1 MTAVEIT
8 LIIVGIVFLLVSFL
22 VQEKLSPKDI
32 ESITNLSE
40 NELKIIVEKQ
50 LKNAND
56 QVEDAITDVVEDK
69 TETTKRALEKE
80 TNEKIMAIDEYSNT
94 VLESMNKT
102 HNEILFLYSMLND
115 KHTEL
120 TDLATQLQQFSE
132 HMKNTENEVLENL
145 ALAAQD
151 VRQKVNET
159 KPIDEYS
166 NTVLESMNKTHNEI
180 LFLYSMLNDKHT
192 ELTDLATQLQQFSEH
207 MKNTENEVL
216 ENLALAAQDVRQ
228 KVNETKPIDE
238 NEAILASL
246 GTDGQEADQDQINHN
261 DRILMLHQ
269 QGFSDVEIARE
280 LGLGLGEV
288 KLVIGLFKGEETVE
302 V

>member
-56 QVEDAITDVVEDK
+56 QVEDAITAVVEDK

-80 TNEKIMAIDEYSNT
+80 TNEKIMA
-94 VLESMNKT
+94 
-102 HNEILFLYSMLND
+102 
-115 KHTEL
+115 
-120 TDLATQLQQFSE
+120 
-132 HMKNTENEVLENL
+132 
-145 ALAAQD
+145 
-151 VRQKVNET
+151 
-159 KPIDEYS
+159 IDEYS

-288 KLVIGLFKGEETVE
+288 KLVIGLFKGEESVE

>member
-56 QVEDAITDVVEDK
+56 PVEDAITDVVEDK

-120 TDLATQLQQFSE
+120 TDLAAQLQQFSE
-132 HMKNTENEVLENL
+132 QMK
-145 ALAAQD
+145 
-151 VRQKVNET
+151 
-159 KPIDEYS
+159 
-166 NTVLESMNKTHNEI
+166 H
-180 LFLYSMLNDKHT
+180 
-192 ELTDLATQLQQFSEH
+192 
-207 MKNTENEVL
+207 TENEVL

-238 NEAILASL
+238 NEVILASL
-246 GTDGQEADQDQINHN
+246 GTDAKGTEQDQINHN

-269 QGFSDVEIARE
+269 QGLSDVEIARE

>member
-56 QVEDAITDVVEDK
+56 QVDDAITDVVEDK

-80 TNEKIMAIDEYSNT
+80 TNEKIMA
-94 VLESMNKT
+94 
-102 HNEILFLYSMLND
+102 
-115 KHTEL
+115 
-120 TDLATQLQQFSE
+120 
-132 HMKNTENEVLENL
+132 
-145 ALAAQD
+145 
-151 VRQKVNET
+151 
-159 KPIDEYS
+159 IDEYS

>member
-69 TETTKRALEKE
+69 TETTKRALERE
-80 TNEKIMAIDEYSNT
+80 TNEKIMA
-94 VLESMNKT
+94 
-102 HNEILFLYSMLND
+102 
-115 KHTEL
+115 
-120 TDLATQLQQFSE
+120 
-132 HMKNTENEVLENL
+132 
-145 ALAAQD
+145 
-151 VRQKVNET
+151 
-159 KPIDEYS
+159 IDEYS

-246 GTDGQEADQDQINHN
+246 GTDGQEADQDQINNN

>member
-1 MTAVEIT
+1 MTAVEVT

-32 ESITNLSE
+32 ENITRLSE

-50 LKNAND
+50 LRNAND
-56 QVEDAITDVVEDK
+56 QVEDAISDVVDEQK
-69 TETTKRALEKE
+69 NATKRDLEKE

-132 HMKNTENEVLENL
+132 QMKHTENEVLENL
-145 ALAAQD
+145 ALAAKD
-151 VRQKVNET
+151 VQQKVSET
-159 KPIDEYS
+159 EPIDEG
-166 NTVLESMNKTHNEI
+166 
-180 LFLYSMLNDKHT
+180 
-192 ELTDLATQLQQFSEH
+192 
-207 MKNTENEVL
+207 EVIRASF
-216 ENLALAAQDVRQ
+216 EASQ
-228 KVNETKPIDE
+228 ET
-238 NEAILASL
+238 
-246 GTDGQEADQDQINHN
+246 QDQINHN
-261 DRILMLHQ
+261 EHILALHQ
-269 QGFSDVEIARE
+269 QGLSDVEIARE

>member
-40 NELKIIVEKQ
+40 NELRIIVEKQ

-80 TNEKIMAIDEYSNT
+80 TNEKIMA
-94 VLESMNKT
+94 
-102 HNEILFLYSMLND
+102 
-115 KHTEL
+115 
-120 TDLATQLQQFSE
+120 
-132 HMKNTENEVLENL
+132 
-145 ALAAQD
+145 
-151 VRQKVNET
+151 
-159 KPIDEYS
+159 IDEYS

>member
-159 KPIDEYS
+159 KPIDE
-166 NTVLESMNKTHNEI
+166 
-180 LFLYSMLNDKHT
+180 
-192 ELTDLATQLQQFSEH
+192 
-207 MKNTENEVL
+207 
-216 ENLALAAQDVRQ
+216 
-228 KVNETKPIDE
+228 

-261 DRILMLHQ
+261 DRILLLHQ

>member
-120 TDLATQLQQFSE
+120 TDFAAQLQQFSE
-132 HMKNTENEVLENL
+132 QMK
-145 ALAAQD
+145 
-151 VRQKVNET
+151 
-159 KPIDEYS
+159 
-166 NTVLESMNKTHNEI
+166 H
-180 LFLYSMLNDKHT
+180 
-192 ELTDLATQLQQFSEH
+192 
-207 MKNTENEVL
+207 TENEVL

-238 NEAILASL
+238 NEVILASL
-246 GTDGQEADQDQINHN
+246 GTDAKGTEQDQINHN

-269 QGFSDVEIARE
+269 QGLSDVEIARE

>member
-159 KPIDEYS
+159 KPIDE
-166 NTVLESMNKTHNEI
+166 
-180 LFLYSMLNDKHT
+180 
-192 ELTDLATQLQQFSEH
+192 
-207 MKNTENEVL
+207 
-216 ENLALAAQDVRQ
+216 
-228 KVNETKPIDE
+228 

-246 GTDGQEADQDQINHN
+246 GTDGQDADQDQINHN

>member
-159 KPIDEYS
+159 KPIDE
-166 NTVLESMNKTHNEI
+166 
-180 LFLYSMLNDKHT
+180 
-192 ELTDLATQLQQFSEH
+192 
-207 MKNTENEVL
+207 
-216 ENLALAAQDVRQ
+216 
-228 KVNETKPIDE
+228 

-246 GTDGQEADQDQINHN
+246 GSDGQEADQDQINHN

-280 LGLGLGEV
+280 LGLGLGEI

>member
-159 KPIDEYS
+159 KPIDE
-166 NTVLESMNKTHNEI
+166 
-180 LFLYSMLNDKHT
+180 
-192 ELTDLATQLQQFSEH
+192 
-207 MKNTENEVL
+207 
-216 ENLALAAQDVRQ
+216 
-228 KVNETKPIDE
+228 

-246 GTDGQEADQDQINHN
+246 GADGQEADQDQINHN

>member
-40 NELKIIVEKQ
+40 NELKIIVDKQ
-50 LKNAND
+50 LKKAND

-80 TNEKIMAIDEYSNT
+80 TNEKIMA
-94 VLESMNKT
+94 
-102 HNEILFLYSMLND
+102 
-115 KHTEL
+115 
-120 TDLATQLQQFSE
+120 
-132 HMKNTENEVLENL
+132 
-145 ALAAQD
+145 
-151 VRQKVNET
+151 
-159 KPIDEYS
+159 IDEYS

>member
-8 LIIVGIVFLLVSFL
+8 LIIVGIVFLMVSFL

-120 TDLATQLQQFSE
+120 TDLAAQLQQFSE
-132 HMKNTENEVLENL
+132 QMK
-145 ALAAQD
+145 
-151 VRQKVNET
+151 
-159 KPIDEYS
+159 
-166 NTVLESMNKTHNEI
+166 H
-180 LFLYSMLNDKHT
+180 
-192 ELTDLATQLQQFSEH
+192 
-207 MKNTENEVL
+207 TENEVL

-238 NEAILASL
+238 NEVILASL
-246 GTDGQEADQDQINHN
+246 GTDAKGTEQDQINHN

-269 QGFSDVEIARE
+269 QGLSDVEIARE

>member
-1 MTAVEIT
+1 MTAGEIT

-115 KHTEL
+115 KHTDL
-120 TDLATQLQQFSE
+120 TDLAAQLQQFSE
-132 HMKNTENEVLENL
+132 QMK
-145 ALAAQD
+145 
-151 VRQKVNET
+151 
-159 KPIDEYS
+159 
-166 NTVLESMNKTHNEI
+166 H
-180 LFLYSMLNDKHT
+180 
-192 ELTDLATQLQQFSEH
+192 
-207 MKNTENEVL
+207 TENEVL

-238 NEAILASL
+238 NEVILASL
-246 GTDGQEADQDQINHN
+246 GTDAKGTEQDQINHN

-269 QGFSDVEIARE
+269 QGLSDVEIARE

>member
-120 TDLATQLQQFSE
+120 TDLAAQLQQFSE
-132 HMKNTENEVLENL
+132 QMK
-145 ALAAQD
+145 
-151 VRQKVNET
+151 
-159 KPIDEYS
+159 
-166 NTVLESMNKTHNEI
+166 H
-180 LFLYSMLNDKHT
+180 
-192 ELTDLATQLQQFSEH
+192 
-207 MKNTENEVL
+207 TENEVL

-238 NEAILASL
+238 NEVILASL
-246 GTDGQEADQDQINHN
+246 GTDAKGTEQDQINHN
-261 DRILMLHQ
+261 DRILVLHQ
-269 QGFSDVEIARE
+269 QGLSDVEIARE

>member
-50 LKNAND
+50 LKKAND

-80 TNEKIMAIDEYSNT
+80 TNEKIMA
-94 VLESMNKT
+94 
-102 HNEILFLYSMLND
+102 
-115 KHTEL
+115 
-120 TDLATQLQQFSE
+120 
-132 HMKNTENEVLENL
+132 
-145 ALAAQD
+145 
-151 VRQKVNET
+151 
-159 KPIDEYS
+159 IDEYS

>member
-120 TDLATQLQQFSE
+120 TDLAAQLQQFSE
-132 HMKNTENEVLENL
+132 QMK
-145 ALAAQD
+145 
-151 VRQKVNET
+151 
-159 KPIDEYS
+159 
-166 NTVLESMNKTHNEI
+166 H
-180 LFLYSMLNDKHT
+180 
-192 ELTDLATQLQQFSEH
+192 
-207 MKNTENEVL
+207 TENEVL

-238 NEAILASL
+238 NEVILASL
-246 GTDGQEADQDQINHN
+246 GTDAKGTEQDQINHN

-269 QGFSDVEIARE
+269 QGLSDVEIARE

-288 KLVIGLFKGEETVE
+288 KLVIGLFEGEETVE

>member
-1 MTAVEIT
+1 M
-8 LIIVGIVFLLVSFL
+8 VSFL
-22 VQEKLSPKDI
+22 VQEQLSPKDI

-80 TNEKIMAIDEYSNT
+80 TNEKIMA
-94 VLESMNKT
+94 
-102 HNEILFLYSMLND
+102 
-115 KHTEL
+115 
-120 TDLATQLQQFSE
+120 
-132 HMKNTENEVLENL
+132 
-145 ALAAQD
+145 
-151 VRQKVNET
+151 
-159 KPIDEYS
+159 IDEYS

>member
-8 LIIVGIVFLLVSFL
+8 LIIVGIVFLLASFL

-56 QVEDAITDVVEDK
+56 QIEDAITDVVEDK

-80 TNEKIMAIDEYSNT
+80 TNEKIMA
-94 VLESMNKT
+94 
-102 HNEILFLYSMLND
+102 
-115 KHTEL
+115 
-120 TDLATQLQQFSE
+120 
-132 HMKNTENEVLENL
+132 
-145 ALAAQD
+145 
-151 VRQKVNET
+151 
-159 KPIDEYS
+159 IDEYS

>member
-159 KPIDEYS
+159 KPIDE
-166 NTVLESMNKTHNEI
+166 
-180 LFLYSMLNDKHT
+180 
-192 ELTDLATQLQQFSEH
+192 
-207 MKNTENEVL
+207 
-216 ENLALAAQDVRQ
+216 
-228 KVNETKPIDE
+228 

-246 GTDGQEADQDQINHN
+246 GTDGQEADRDQINHN

>member
-159 KPIDEYS
+159 KPIDE
-166 NTVLESMNKTHNEI
+166 
-180 LFLYSMLNDKHT
+180 
-192 ELTDLATQLQQFSEH
+192 
-207 MKNTENEVL
+207 
-216 ENLALAAQDVRQ
+216 
-228 KVNETKPIDE
+228 

-261 DRILMLHQ
+261 DRNLMLHQ

>member
-8 LIIVGIVFLLVSFL
+8 LIIVGIIFLLVSFL

-32 ESITNLSE
+32 ESITSLSE
-40 NELKIIVEKQ
+40 NELKIIAEKQ

-56 QVEDAITDVVEDK
+56 QIEDAITDTVEEK
-69 TETTKRALEKE
+69 KETTKRELEKE

-120 TDLATQLQQFSE
+120 TDLAAQLQQFSE
-132 HMKNTENEVLENL
+132 QLKNTENEALENL
-145 ALAAQD
+145 SLAAKD
-151 VRQKVNET
+151 VQKKV
-159 KPIDEYS
+159 D
-166 NTVLESMNKTHNEI
+166 
-180 LFLYSMLNDKHT
+180 
-192 ELTDLATQLQQFSEH
+192 ASE
-207 MKNTENEVL
+207 
-216 ENLALAAQDVRQ
+216 
-228 KVNETKPIDE
+228 PIDE
-238 NEAILASL
+238 NAAIRASFEASQAL
-246 GTDGQEADQDQINHN
+246 QDQINHN
-261 DRILMLHQ
+261 ERILALHQ
-269 QGFSDVEIARE
+269 QGLSNVEIARE

-288 KLVIGLFKGEETVE
+288 KLVIGLFKGEETIE

>member
-8 LIIVGIVFLLVSFL
+8 LIIVGIVFLLISFL

-159 KPIDEYS
+159 KPIDE
-166 NTVLESMNKTHNEI
+166 
-180 LFLYSMLNDKHT
+180 
-192 ELTDLATQLQQFSEH
+192 
-207 MKNTENEVL
+207 
-216 ENLALAAQDVRQ
+216 
-228 KVNETKPIDE
+228 

>member
-8 LIIVGIVFLLVSFL
+8 LIIVGIIFLLVSFL

-32 ESITNLSE
+32 ESITSLSE

-50 LKNAND
+50 LKNAQD
-56 QVEDAITDVVEDK
+56 QVEDAITDTVEEQQ
-69 TETTKRALEKE
+69 ETTKRELEKE

-120 TDLATQLQQFSE
+120 TDLAAQLQQFSE
-132 HMKNTENEVLENL
+132 QMKNTENEVLENL
-145 ALAAQD
+145 SLAAQD
-151 VRQKVNET
+151 GQQKVN
-159 KPIDEYS
+159 
-166 NTVLESMNKTHNEI
+166 
-180 LFLYSMLNDKHT
+180 
-192 ELTDLATQLQQFSEH
+192 ASE
-207 MKNTENEVL
+207 
-216 ENLALAAQDVRQ
+216 
-228 KVNETKPIDE
+228 PIDE
-238 NEAILASL
+238 NEIIRASF
-246 GTDGQEADQDQINHN
+246 EASQTTQGQDQVNHN
-261 DRILMLHQ
+261 ERILTLHQ
-269 QGFSDVEIARE
+269 QGFSDVEIARQ

-288 KLVIGLFKGEETVE
+288 NLVIGLFKGEETVE

>member
-159 KPIDEYS
+159 KPIDE
-166 NTVLESMNKTHNEI
+166 
-180 LFLYSMLNDKHT
+180 
-192 ELTDLATQLQQFSEH
+192 
-207 MKNTENEVL
+207 
-216 ENLALAAQDVRQ
+216 
-228 KVNETKPIDE
+228 

-246 GTDGQEADQDQINHN
+246 GSDGQEADQDQINHN

-269 QGFSDVEIARE
+269 QEFSDVEIARE

>member
-159 KPIDEYS
+159 KPIDE
-166 NTVLESMNKTHNEI
+166 
-180 LFLYSMLNDKHT
+180 
-192 ELTDLATQLQQFSEH
+192 
-207 MKNTENEVL
+207 
-216 ENLALAAQDVRQ
+216 
-228 KVNETKPIDE
+228 

-246 GTDGQEADQDQINHN
+246 GTDGQEAVQDQINHN

-269 QGFSDVEIARE
+269 QGVSDVEIARE

>member
-8 LIIVGIVFLLVSFL
+8 LIIVGIVFLLVSFF

-32 ESITNLSE
+32 ENIVSLSE

-56 QVEDAITDVVEDK
+56 QVEDAIADTVEEK
-69 TETTKRALEKE
+69 KETTKRELEKE

-120 TDLATQLQQFSE
+120 TELAAQLQQFSE
-132 HMKNTENEVLENL
+132 NMKHTENEVLENL
-145 ALAAQD
+145 ALAAKD
-151 VRQKVNET
+151 VEQKLS
-159 KPIDEYS
+159 D
-166 NTVLESMNKTHNEI
+166 
-180 LFLYSMLNDKHT
+180 
-192 ELTDLATQLQQFSEH
+192 SE
-207 MKNTENEVL
+207 
-216 ENLALAAQDVRQ
+216 
-228 KVNETKPIDE
+228 PIDE
-238 NEAILASL
+238 NEAIRASC
-246 GTDGQEADQDQINHN
+246 EAVQAELEQNQINHN
-261 DRILMLHQ
+261 ERILLLHQ
-269 QGFSDVEIARE
+269 QGLSDVEIARE
-280 LGLGLGEV
+280 LGLGLGEI

>member
-159 KPIDEYS
+159 KPIDE
-166 NTVLESMNKTHNEI
+166 
-180 LFLYSMLNDKHT
+180 
-192 ELTDLATQLQQFSEH
+192 
-207 MKNTENEVL
+207 NEV
-216 ENLALAAQDVRQ
+216 
-228 KVNETKPIDE
+228 I
-238 NEAILASL
+238 L

>member
-1 MTAVEIT
+1 M
-8 LIIVGIVFLLVSFL
+8 
-22 VQEKLSPKDI
+22 SPKDI

-120 TDLATQLQQFSE
+120 TDLAAQLQQFSE
-132 HMKNTENEVLENL
+132 QMK
-145 ALAAQD
+145 
-151 VRQKVNET
+151 
-159 KPIDEYS
+159 
-166 NTVLESMNKTHNEI
+166 H
-180 LFLYSMLNDKHT
+180 
-192 ELTDLATQLQQFSEH
+192 
-207 MKNTENEVL
+207 TENEVL

-238 NEAILASL
+238 NEVILASL
-246 GTDGQEADQDQINHN
+246 GTDAKGTEQDQINHN

-269 QGFSDVEIARE
+269 QGLSDVEIARE

>member
-8 LIIVGIVFLLVSFL
+8 LIIVGIIFLLVSFL

-32 ESITNLSE
+32 ESITSLSE
-40 NELKIIVEKQ
+40 NELKIIAEKQ

-56 QVEDAITDVVEDK
+56 QIEDAITDTVEEK
-69 TETTKRALEKE
+69 KETTKRELEKE

-120 TDLATQLQQFSE
+120 TDLAAQLQQFSE
-132 HMKNTENEVLENL
+132 QMK
-145 ALAAQD
+145 
-151 VRQKVNET
+151 
-159 KPIDEYS
+159 
-166 NTVLESMNKTHNEI
+166 H
-180 LFLYSMLNDKHT
+180 
-192 ELTDLATQLQQFSEH
+192 
-207 MKNTENEVL
+207 TENEVL

-238 NEAILASL
+238 NEVILASL
-246 GTDGQEADQDQINHN
+246 GTDAKGTEQDQINHN

-269 QGFSDVEIARE
+269 QGLSDVEIARE